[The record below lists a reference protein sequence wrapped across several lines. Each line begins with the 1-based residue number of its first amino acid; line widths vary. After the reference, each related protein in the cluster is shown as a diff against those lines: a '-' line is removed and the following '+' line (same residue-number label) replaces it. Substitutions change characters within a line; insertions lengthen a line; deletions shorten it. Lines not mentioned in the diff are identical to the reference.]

1 MENKPPSNGGI
12 IIRRDLTI
20 LSFSNGVGVE
30 IKLSPAE
37 AISFAN
43 ALVDTALQVALADG
57 GVDVSAAYVAES
69 MPCTH

>member
-1 MENKPPSNGGI
+1 MENKPPPNGGI
-12 IIRRDLTI
+12 IVRRDLSI
-20 LSFSNGVGVE
+20 VSFASGTAIT

-43 ALVDTALQVALADG
+43 ALVDTALQVARADG

-69 MPCTH
+69 LPCTH